1 MAIASMSPGS
11 PQVVLWAHLGICFK
25 FISLLTAIS
34 GSSHLFHK
42 ASPVGVDDVP
52 ACTVQGAGFV
62 FLSSPFSCQ
71 RKKGPCNKTEL

>member
-1 MAIASMSPGS
+1 M
-11 PQVVLWAHLGICFK
+11 VLWAHLGICFK

-52 ACTVQGAGFV
+52 GIVPVFTVQEAGFV
-62 FLSSPFSCQ
+62 FLSTPFSRQ
-71 RKKGPCNKTEL
+71 RKKGPCKKTEL